1 MNEII
6 LSFKPEF
13 FKALLTGKKHFE
25 YRSRIPEKEM
35 IAYLY
40 LSAPAKMIVG
50 KMILGQR
57 NKIQNFLENSDF
69 ENSSRLYL
77 ENHLQE
83 GAKYFSPIYSLS
95 IFDSPIS
102 LKPAKELSPTFKAP
116 QGYSYVKNYK
126 ELHNFLENSVFST
139 FEINPSND
147 LNLLGLFT
155 KDIVKNYEQEIATTL
170 YLEQYI

>member
-25 YRSRIPEKEM
+25 YRSRIPEKETV
-35 IAYLY
+35 AYLY
-40 LSAPAKMIVG
+40 LSSPAKMIVG

-57 NKIQNFLENSDF
+57 NNIQNFL
-69 ENSSRLYL
+69 NSSRPYL

-95 IFDSPIS
+95 LLDSPIS
-102 LKPAKELSPTFKAP
+102 LKQAKELSPKFKAP
-116 QGYSYVKNYK
+116 QGYSYVTNYK

-139 FEINPSND
+139 FEINPSNGLD
-147 LNLLGLFT
+147 LLGLFT
-155 KDIVKNYEQEIATTL
+155 KDIVKKYEQEIATPL
-170 YLEQYI
+170 YLELYI

>member
-25 YRSRIPEKEM
+25 YRSRIPEKETV
-35 IAYLY
+35 AYLY
-40 LSAPAKMIVG
+40 LSSPAKMIVG
-50 KMILGQR
+50 KMVLGQR
-57 NKIQNFLENSDF
+57 NNIQDFLENSDLA
-69 ENSSRLYL
+69 NSSRSYL

-95 IFDSPIS
+95 LLDSPIS
-102 LKPAKELSPTFKAP
+102 LKQAKELSPKFNAP

-139 FEINPSND
+139 FEINPSNGLD
-147 LNLLGLFT
+147 LLGLFT
-155 KDIVKNYEQEIATTL
+155 KDIVKKYEQEIATPL

>member
-25 YRSRIPEKEM
+25 YRSRIPEKETV
-35 IAYLY
+35 AYLY
-40 LSAPAKMIVG
+40 LSSPAKMIVG

-57 NKIQNFLENSDF
+57 NNIQNFLENSDL
-69 ENSSRLYL
+69 ENSSRPYL

-95 IFDSPIS
+95 LLDSPIS
-102 LKPAKELSPTFKAP
+102 LKQAKELSPRFNAS
-116 QGYSYVKNYK
+116 QGYSYVTNIKNCII
-126 ELHNFLENSVFST
+126 FL
-139 FEINPSND
+139 
-147 LNLLGLFT
+147 
-155 KDIVKNYEQEIATTL
+155 KTL
-170 YLEQYI
+170 YFQHLRLIHLMFWTY

>member
-1 MNEII
+1 MTEII

-50 KMILGQR
+50 KMILGQC

-102 LKPAKELSPTFKAP
+102 LKQAKELSPKFKAP

-139 FEINPSND
+139 FEIKPSND

-155 KDIVKNYEQEIATTL
+155 KDIVKNYEQEIATPL

>member
-25 YRSRIPEKEM
+25 YRSRIPEKETV
-35 IAYLY
+35 AYLY
-40 LSAPAKMIVG
+40 LSSPAKMIVG

-57 NKIQNFLENSDF
+57 NNIQNFLENSDL
-69 ENSSRLYL
+69 ENSSRPYL

-95 IFDSPIS
+95 LLDSPIS
-102 LKPAKELSPTFKAP
+102 LKQAKELSPRFNAP
-116 QGYSYVKNYK
+116 QGYSYVTNIKNCII
-126 ELHNFLENSVFST
+126 FL
-139 FEINPSND
+139 
-147 LNLLGLFT
+147 
-155 KDIVKNYEQEIATTL
+155 KTL
-170 YLEQYI
+170 YFQHLRLIHLMFWTY